1 LYLATETFSIFE
13 RIINNWKQ
21 VNYGETIEETA
32 RQNYGGIAMNQV
44 KRKIKR
50 KAKTILNVML
60 SVLMLLTL
68 GVVSGMTASADGLT
82 ITITNA
88 TEGYTYTAY

>member
-1 LYLATETFSIFE
+1 
-13 RIINNWKQ
+13 
-21 VNYGETIEETA
+21 
-32 RQNYGGIAMNQV
+32 MNQV

-60 SVLMLLTL
+60 SVLMLLTF
-68 GVVSGMTASADGLT
+68 GVVSGMTASADSLT